1 MNKIVLA
8 KKQILKIIFENKD
21 KFISI
26 GPEIQDMIET
36 RMGSC
41 LGCYN
46 KTVNAKLDNILS
58 KYNTE
63 VLNKIGEMLNGVIE
77 IYPH

>member
-26 GPEIQDMIET
+26 GPEIQDMIDT
-36 RMGSC
+36 RMGGC
-41 LGCYN
+41 MGCYN